1 MSVKT
6 KDAIII
12 GLSNSHNLAKHVSK
26 TTKIHYGQATITKF
40 SDGETLFRSEE
51 PVRGKVVYLFQSTC
65 RPVNDSVMEM
75 LIAIDALR
83 RASASE
89 IVAIMPYYGYA
100 RQDRKAKGREPITSR
115 LVADMIQ
122 TAGANRVLTLDI
134 HSEQQQGFFSIPFDS
149 LNAIW
154 IMLSK
159 FLKDVKYP
167 LKDITIVSPDYGGV
181 KRARMVASKMSVPIA
196 IVDKRRPKPNEV
208 EIENILGDVKNKH
221 CILPDDMIDTGG
233 TMLSVAKLLKSKGA
247 KSVSIIATHGL
258 FNGKSIENFD
268 QAFKDKII
276 NHLYVSNSIENNE
289 KPKNATIVDISPL
302 ISSAISVFN
311 TGTGSISAIYG
322 KYRNFKSK

>member
-12 GLSNSHNLAKHVSK
+12 GLSNSYNLAKHVSK
-26 TTKIHYGQATITKF
+26 TTRIHHGQATITKF

-276 NHLYVSNSIENNE
+276 NHLYISNSIENNE